1 MLPLTTRVAPRSRNA
16 VLGSST
22 LRRRTTLDGTTHN
35 DDLPAPR
42 LESSAVK
49 LSINP
54 SASAALA
61 GSFPILS
68 KGSTAMCFSSTP
80 LISAA
85 RSRTAGISKEAAAT
99 SNSSPAAAARYHQ
112 RNLDAAAT
120 AAADPDWLQVGCEAF
135 FTASAKSCECD
146 RLGDLYVTR
155 APAAARQFRRAAA
168 PNPPASLHNWDS
180 AARDPWPTHDK

>member
-42 LESSAVK
+42 LESSAVT
-49 LSINP
+49 LSIHP
-54 SASAALA
+54 SASAAL
-61 GSFPILS
+61 
-68 KGSTAMCFSSTP
+68 CFSPTP
-80 LISAA
+80 LIPAA

-112 RNLDAAAT
+112 RNLDPGAT
-120 AAADPDWLQVGCEAF
+120 APLDPDWLQVGCEAF
-135 FTASAKSCECD
+135 FTASAKSCECAD
-146 RLGDLYVTR
+146 LVTSTSLRRPLPRDSSARSCSKSTSIASQLG
-155 APAAARQFRRAAA
+155 
-168 PNPPASLHNWDS
+168 
-180 AARDPWPTHDK
+180 